1 MARGTEIR
9 TWLTKGWQLFIM
21 DFWSAGLEEVQLGDG
36 GAGATVA
43 LPDIT
48 VADLPAGATIV
59 RAIVMFKFR
68 MIENT
73 YAGVNKLNEATVA
86 LTSQVIQ
93 IRSDAPL
100 AYVDAINFVDDFFT
114 LAAST
119 REGGDVIIGT
129 LDVAG
134 ATGVDENDTYNL
146 RWLLGRAD
154 QDFLNFNDVQVGL
167 RIWYSMW
174 R

>member
-1 MARGTEIR
+1 MKRPPVDELDA
-9 TWLTKGWQLFIM
+9 LFEESLFSM
-21 DFWSAGLEEVQLGDG
+21 DFWSAGLEEVQIGDG
-36 GAGATVA
+36 AAGATVA

-73 YAGVNKLNEATVA
+73 YAGVNKLNGATVA

-93 IRSDAPL
+93 IRSDTPL

-114 LAAST
+114 LADSA

-134 ATGVDENDTYNL
+134 AAGVDENDTYNL

-167 RIWYSMW
+167 RIWYSV
-174 R
+174 